1 MIKFDKDT
9 IIEKFKSGAWMDK
22 AQSCLKTPDSLKKLS
37 DDLSGYM
44 NKDGLKNVQS
54 QLVQLYDYVKQ
65 LLTKGYYDYK
75 DHTLVL
81 IIAVIIYVVSPID
94 LIPDYLPAVGLIDD
108 SALVGWL
115 FQKLGDKLNRQSQPI
130 HTRNGTGKDKGYR
143 ETFGLNVA
151 ETAMF
156 GQFLSVSPPT
166 FDLENTK

>member
-1 MIKFDKDT
+1 MIKFDKET
-9 IIEKFKSGAWMDK
+9 IIEKFKSGEWMDK

-54 QLVQLYDYVKQ
+54 QLVQLYDYVKP

-81 IIAVIIYVVSPID
+81 IIAIIIYVVSPID

-115 FQKLGDKLNRQSQPI
+115 FQKLGDKLNQSIQEMEQER
-130 HTRNGTGKDKGYR
+130 TKDTEK
-143 ETFGLNVA
+143 L
-151 ETAMF
+151 
-156 GQFLSVSPPT
+156 L
-166 FDLENTK
+166 D

>member
-1 MIKFDKDT
+1 MIKFDKET
-9 IIEKFKSGAWMDK
+9 IIEKFKSGEWMDK

-44 NKDGLKNVQS
+44 NKDGLKNVQN

-94 LIPDYLPAVGLIDD
+94 LIPDYLPAIGLIDD

-115 FQKLGDKLNRQSQPI
+115 FQKLGDKLNQSIQEMEQEK
-130 HTRNGTGKDKGYR
+130 TKDTEK
-143 ETFGLNVA
+143 L
-151 ETAMF
+151 
-156 GQFLSVSPPT
+156 L
-166 FDLENTK
+166 D

>member
-1 MIKFDKDT
+1 MIKFDKET
-9 IIEKFKSGAWMDK
+9 IIEKFKSGEWMDK

-115 FQKLGDKLNRQSQPI
+115 FQKLGDKLNQSIQEMEQEK
-130 HTRNGTGKDKGYR
+130 TKDTEK
-143 ETFGLNVA
+143 L
-151 ETAMF
+151 
-156 GQFLSVSPPT
+156 L
-166 FDLENTK
+166 D

>member
-1 MIKFDKDT
+1 MIKFDKET
-9 IIEKFKSGAWMDK
+9 IIEKFKSGEWMDK

-54 QLVQLYDYVKQ
+54 QLVQLYDYVKL

-94 LIPDYLPAVGLIDD
+94 LIPDYLPAIGLIDD

-115 FQKLGDKLNRQSQPI
+115 FQKLGDKLNQSIQEMEQEK
-130 HTRNGTGKDKGYR
+130 TKDTEK
-143 ETFGLNVA
+143 L
-151 ETAMF
+151 
-156 GQFLSVSPPT
+156 L
-166 FDLENTK
+166 D

>member
-1 MIKFDKDT
+1 MIKFDKET
-9 IIEKFKSGAWMDK
+9 IIEKFKSGEWMDK

-44 NKDGLKNVQS
+44 NKDGLKNVQN
-54 QLVQLYDYVKQ
+54 QLVQLYDYVKL

-115 FQKLGDKLNRQSQPI
+115 FQKLGDKLNQSIQEMEQER
-130 HTRNGTGKDKGYR
+130 TKDTEK
-143 ETFGLNVA
+143 L
-151 ETAMF
+151 
-156 GQFLSVSPPT
+156 L
-166 FDLENTK
+166 D

>member
-54 QLVQLYDYVKQ
+54 QLVQLYDYVKL

-115 FQKLGDKLNRQSQPI
+115 FQKLGDKLNQSIQEMEQEK
-130 HTRNGTGKDKGYR
+130 TKDTEK
-143 ETFGLNVA
+143 L
-151 ETAMF
+151 
-156 GQFLSVSPPT
+156 L
-166 FDLENTK
+166 D

>member
-1 MIKFDKDT
+1 
-9 IIEKFKSGAWMDK
+9 MDK

-37 DDLSGYM
+37 DELSGYM

-115 FQKLGDKLNRQSQPI
+115 FQKLGDKLNQSIQEMEQEK
-130 HTRNGTGKDKGYR
+130 TKDTEK
-143 ETFGLNVA
+143 L
-151 ETAMF
+151 
-156 GQFLSVSPPT
+156 L
-166 FDLENTK
+166 D